1 MAMHMCPIFPLCL
14 FAFFFQLVSSS
25 LPNSWLTDFA
35 VFSLPSFSTFT
46 LIDCV
51 PIAHTGCVVL
61 TRFFRAFVIYKN
73 IVIKTCFQ
81 IWDTLFLLLHFHF
94 KSELHSTKVAY
105 FNFNISID
113 LNIVSFF
120 RSVHVHF
127 NFIYMSLNLKYIIFR
142 KIKNIYIWY
151 FYIISNRI

>member
-1 MAMHMCPIFPLCL
+1 MAMHLCPIFPLCL
-14 FAFFFQLVSSS
+14 FVFFFQLVSSS

-81 IWDTLFLLLHFHF
+81 IWDTLFLLLYFQF

-113 LNIVSFF
+113 LSIVSFF
-120 RSVHVHF
+120 RSVHVRF
-127 NFIYMSLNLKYIIFR
+127 NYIYMSLNLKYIIFR

-151 FYIISNRI
+151 FYIILNRI

>member
-1 MAMHMCPIFPLCL
+1 MPHFPSLSFCIIFFISWSL
-14 FAFFFQLVSSS
+14 FRS
-25 LPNSWLTDFA
+25 PNSWLTDFA

-81 IWDTLFLLLHFHF
+81 IWDTLFLLLYFQF

-113 LNIVSFF
+113 LSIESFF

-151 FYIISNRI
+151 FYIILNRI